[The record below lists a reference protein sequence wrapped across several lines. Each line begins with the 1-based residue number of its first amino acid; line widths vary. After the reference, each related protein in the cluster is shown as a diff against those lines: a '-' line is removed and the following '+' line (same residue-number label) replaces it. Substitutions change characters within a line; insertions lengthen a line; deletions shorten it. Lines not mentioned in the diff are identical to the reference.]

1 MTMHPCVSQCLR
13 VKSSQGVSLEWGVFV
28 LWQWLHNQMQPG
40 HLYNVVA
47 VKLSNFSNLHFSKK
61 IFTFIIFLTKKLIP
75 IDTLTMKIGR
85 KLRNIWINIKNKSQ
99 CEMSKNL
106 QNIFTIS
113 YRTAN
118 SRSLFLQWFVN
129 LFGALTVLCFFF
141 IIILANYHY
150 SSKDN
155 HKP

>member
-47 VKLSNFSNLHFSKK
+47 VKLSNFSNLHFYFYHISH
-61 IFTFIIFLTKKLIP
+61 KKLIP

-118 SRSLFLQWFVN
+118 SHSLFLQWFVN

-141 IIILANYHY
+141 IIILPNYHY

>member
-47 VKLSNFSNLHFSKK
+47 VKLSNFSNLHIRKK
-61 IFTFIIFLTKKLIP
+61 NYFYHISHKKLIP

-99 CEMSKNL
+99 CEMSKSL

-118 SRSLFLQWFVN
+118 SHSLFLQWFVN

-141 IIILANYHY
+141 IIILPNYHY

>member
-1 MTMHPCVSQCLR
+1 
-13 VKSSQGVSLEWGVFV
+13 
-28 LWQWLHNQMQPG
+28 
-40 HLYNVVA
+40 
-47 VKLSNFSNLHFSKK
+47 
-61 IFTFIIFLTKKLIP
+61 
-75 IDTLTMKIGR
+75 
-85 KLRNIWINIKNKSQ
+85 
-99 CEMSKNL
+99 MSKNL

-129 LFGALTVLCFFF
+129 LFDALTVLCFFF

>member
-1 MTMHPCVSQCLR
+1 
-13 VKSSQGVSLEWGVFV
+13 
-28 LWQWLHNQMQPG
+28 
-40 HLYNVVA
+40 
-47 VKLSNFSNLHFSKK
+47 
-61 IFTFIIFLTKKLIP
+61 
-75 IDTLTMKIGR
+75 
-85 KLRNIWINIKNKSQ
+85 
-99 CEMSKNL
+99 MSKNL

-129 LFGALTVLCFFF
+129 LFGALTVLFF